1 MNMRAVGRGSD
12 DGKLEMLHKTR
23 GETRMLA
30 LILEEMDHRGYHG
43 QVPAVISHCQ
53 NEKGAQML
61 KTGIEKKWPGA
72 RAIVLP
78 CSGLTS
84 FYAESGGII
93 VGY

>member
-1 MNMRAVGRGSD
+1 
-12 DGKLEMLHKTR
+12 
-23 GETRMLA
+23 
-30 LILEEMDHRGYHG
+30 
-43 QVPAVISHCQ
+43 
-53 NEKGAQML
+53 ML